1 MGEFLEMAKGK
12 GGKGGK
18 KAKNAVA
25 DAVMDEV
32 SDTIHDQKKILKEE
46 MVQVI
51 DKKIDDKIKA
61 QLQEIHDLQA
71 KINKLKQGNNEF
83 AETADAKLS
92 ELNSS
97 VSQMNMVRDI
107 AGIRE
112 GISAQQKELENELA
126 ENQKKIDAQLEEIHE
141 KMTEA
146 IELAKKEAIEN
157 NKCCCTIL

>member
-1 MGEFLEMAKGK
+1 MG
-12 GGKGGK
+12 
-18 KAKNAVA
+18 A

-61 QLQEIHDLQA
+61 QLQEINDLQA

-97 VSQMNMVRDI
+97 VSQMNMLADELHNLRNRTSSLKI
-107 AGIRE
+107 E
-112 GISAQQKELENELA
+112 CQKLKENS
-126 ENQKKIDAQLEEIHE
+126 I
-141 KMTEA
+141 
-146 IELAKKEAIEN
+146 
-157 NKCCCTIL
+157 

>member
-1 MGEFLEMAKGK
+1 MAKGK

-18 KAKNAVA
+18 KAKNAVSIFRDRSESSPGEHREDAPHFTNSIFQVA

-71 KINKLKQGNNEF
+71 KINKLKQGNNEVNASVEIF
-83 AETADAKLS
+83 DAYLWIFSLLKLQM
-92 ELNSS
+92 LN
-97 VSQMNMVRDI
+97 
-107 AGIRE
+107 
-112 GISAQQKELENELA
+112 
-126 ENQKKIDAQLEEIHE
+126 
-141 KMTEA
+141 
-146 IELAKKEAIEN
+146 
-157 NKCCCTIL
+157 